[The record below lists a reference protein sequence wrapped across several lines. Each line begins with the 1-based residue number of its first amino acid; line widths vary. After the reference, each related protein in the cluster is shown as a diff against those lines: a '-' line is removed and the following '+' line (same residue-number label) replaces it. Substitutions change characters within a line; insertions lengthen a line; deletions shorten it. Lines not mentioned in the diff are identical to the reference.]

1 MEILVA
7 DIGGTNSR
15 FALFH
20 VEKEGAVPIV
30 RLTAERRQATR
41 MVDDGVVAALS
52 EGDIEARIRFSHG
65 PAVRSVGAPVQA

>member
-1 MEILVA
+1 
-7 DIGGTNSR
+7 
-15 FALFH
+15 
-20 VEKEGAVPIV
+20 
-30 RLTAERRQATR
+30 